1 MSDPNPPLA
10 SRRMEAV
17 RAASGAF
24 WDFLVGQEYERRR
37 AGPGVIDMSLGD
49 PHEMPP
55 AGFVDALKTWAEPK
69 SVDWFA
75 YKVSEP
81 EARAAV
87 ARSLIAWRG
96 LPFESEDIAMT
107 TGAFGAIAVALS
119 ATVDPGDEVILN
131 LPPWFNYEPM
141 IVNLGAEPVKVR
153 VREAD
158 FDLDLAAIDAAITPN
173 TRMVIVNTPNNPTG
187 RIYPPATLQG
197 LADILTAASTRNGR
211 TIYLLADEPYSRLIF
226 EGKSFP
232 SPSAYYA
239 NTMISYSYG
248 KVLLTPGQRIGF
260 LALAPDMPA
269 REAMRESIVLAQLAG
284 GFLFPNAL
292 LQHAIA
298 DLDKLSI
305 DLSALQE
312 KRDVLYAGLRSAG
325 YEVHR
330 PEATF
335 YLLPKSPLPDDEAF
349 CARLADRGLLVLP
362 GRVRQAPGRFRIT
375 FTASMAM
382 IEAALPILAKV
393 MAEARRE
400 AS

>member
-1 MSDPNPPLA
+1 
-10 SRRMEAV
+10 
-17 RAASGAF
+17 
-24 WDFLVGQEYERRR
+24 
-37 AGPGVIDMSLGD
+37 
-49 PHEMPP
+49 
-55 AGFVDALKTWAEPK
+55 
-69 SVDWFA
+69 
-75 YKVSEP
+75 
-81 EARAAV
+81 
-87 ARSLIAWRG
+87 
-96 LPFESEDIAMT
+96 
-107 TGAFGAIAVALS
+107 
-119 ATVDPGDEVILN
+119 
-131 LPPWFNYEPM
+131 
-141 IVNLGAEPVKVR
+141 
-153 VREAD
+153 
-158 FDLDLAAIDAAITPN
+158 
-173 TRMVIVNTPNNPTG
+173 
-187 RIYPPATLQG
+187 
-197 LADILTAASTRNGR
+197 
-211 TIYLLADEPYSRLIF
+211 
-226 EGKSFP
+226 
-232 SPSAYYA
+232 
-239 NTMISYSYG
+239 MISYSYG

-349 CARLADRGLLVLP
+349 CARLADLGLLVLP
-362 GRVRQAPGRFRIT
+362 GRVCQAPGRFRIT